1 VPHQDLLARK
11 ALVHQSNITVN
22 SGASFGFHRVSGYQ
36 RITGLAYAVGSMA
49 IRFQSQLDSAG
60 PMLVTSVWAVSSG
73 PNFLNVPNRA
83 SYLTVDVTIAT
94 SGGVTGSILISGE
107 PLS

>member
-1 VPHQDLLARK
+1 MPHQNLNARK

-60 PMLVTSVWAVSSG
+60 PVLVSSVWVANSG
-73 PNFLNVPNRA
+73 PNFLNVPNR
-83 SYLTVDVTIAT
+83 STYVTIDVTAAT
-94 SGGVTGSILISGE
+94 SGGQAGSLLVTGE